1 MGIQAGQVEY
11 SGLKVAN
18 ANWVLGNIVADVV
31 RFAVGTRLDA
41 GSGHPHGKGMRV
53 MIAPV
58 VAFFQFASNVVLHH
72 RSAPELTTP
81 NNQSLFEETTLFE
94 IGDQSGNGSI
104 DLLAFDGEGFIDRFP
119 RRRPVVIPAPVVELD
134 KADAILD

>member
-31 RFAVGTRLDA
+31 RFAVGTGLDA

-53 MIAPV
+53 MIVPV
-58 VAFFQFASNVVLHH
+58 VAFFALAAKGEQRMHPPT
-72 RSAPELTTP
+72 R
-81 NNQSLFEETTLFE
+81 ETRKT
-94 IGDQSGNGSI
+94 
-104 DLLAFDGEGFIDRFP
+104 
-119 RRRPVVIPAPVVELD
+119 
-134 KADAILD
+134 ILINFLMTNILY